1 MKITIE
7 KITPVR
13 EGEAVLLKIT
23 LTDGI
28 NTEQTGGEIASD
40 LFFDM
45 GFPMSAGDGIEI
57 SREKF
62 EALEDAEALT
72 SAIKKGAELIGFAQN
87 TKKGL
92 ISKLIRRGFSKD
104 ISFRAADYLE
114 NAGYI
119 NEREQAEQL
128 LSELAERRLYGM
140 SRIKNELYRKGF
152 SDEAINA
159 AMQSEPDFD
168 AICAERMERTVN
180 ISDFADREKCRKITA
195 SLMRYGFSVRN
206 IKNALVILKNE

>member
-13 EGEAVLLKIT
+13 EGEAVLLKIN

-28 NTEQTGGEIASD
+28 NIEQTGGEVASD

-45 GFPMSAGDGIEI
+45 GFPMSAGDGFEI
-57 SREKF
+57 SREKY
-62 EALEDAEALT
+62 EALEEAMILT

-92 ISKLIRRGFSKD
+92 ISKLMHRGFSKE
-104 ISFRAADYLE
+104 ISLRAADYLE
-114 NAGYI
+114 NVGYI
-119 NEREQAEQL
+119 DERGQAEQL
-128 LSELAERRLYGM
+128 FSELAERRLYGS

-152 SDEAINA
+152 SEKAINA
-159 AMQSEPDFD
+159 AMQSELDFD
-168 AICAERMERTVN
+168 TICAERIERTVN
-180 ISDFADREKCRKITA
+180 VVDLADKAKRQRIIA
-195 SLMRYGFSVRN
+195 SLMRYGFSVQN
-206 IKNALVILKNE
+206 IKNALLILKNE

>member
-13 EGEAVLLKIT
+13 EGEAVLLKIN

-28 NTEQTGGEIASD
+28 NIEQTGGEVASD

-45 GFPMSAGDGIEI
+45 GFPMSAGDGFEI
-57 SREKF
+57 SREKY
-62 EALEDAEALT
+62 EALEEAMILT

-92 ISKLIRRGFSKD
+92 ISKLMHRGFSKE
-104 ISFRAADYLE
+104 ISLRAADYLE
-114 NAGYI
+114 NVGYI
-119 NEREQAEQL
+119 DERGQAEQL
-128 LSELAERRLYGM
+128 FSELAERRLYGL

-152 SDEAINA
+152 SEKAINA
-159 AMQSEPDFD
+159 AMQSELDFD
-168 AICAERMERTVN
+168 TVCAERIERTVN
-180 ISDFADREKCRKITA
+180 VVDLADKAKRQRIIA
-195 SLMRYGFSVRN
+195 SLMRYGFSVQN
-206 IKNALVILKNE
+206 IKNALLILKNE

>member
-28 NTEQTGGEIASD
+28 NVEQTGGEIASD

-57 SREKF
+57 SREKY
-62 EALEDAEALT
+62 EALEDATALT

-92 ISKLIRRGFSKD
+92 VSKLIHRGFSKD
-104 ISFRAADYLE
+104 ISSRAAV
-114 NAGYI
+114 GYI
-119 NEREQAEQL
+119 DERTQAEQL
-128 LSELAERRLYGM
+128 CSELAERRLYGK
-140 SRIKNELYRKGF
+140 SRIKNELYGKGF

-159 AMQSEPDFD
+159 AMQLELDFD
-168 AICAERMERTVN
+168 AICAERIEKTVN
-180 ISDFADREKCRKITA
+180 ISDFADKVKCRKTVA
-195 SLMRYGFSVRN
+195 SLMRYGFSVQN

>member
-28 NTEQTGGEIASD
+28 NVEQTGGEIASD

-57 SREKF
+57 SREKY
-62 EALEDAEALT
+62 EALEDATALT

-92 ISKLIRRGFSKD
+92 VSKLIHRGFSKD
-104 ISFRAADYLE
+104 ISSRAADYLE
-114 NAGYI
+114 NVGYI
-119 NEREQAEQL
+119 DERTQAEQL
-128 LSELAERRLYGM
+128 CSELAERRLYG
-140 SRIKNELYRKGF
+140 KGF

-159 AMQSEPDFD
+159 AMQLELDFD
-168 AICAERMERTVN
+168 AICAERIEKTVN
-180 ISDFADREKCRKITA
+180 ISDFADKVKCRKTVA
-195 SLMRYGFSVRN
+195 SLMRYGFSVQN